1 MKKVTVIGSGSWGTA
16 LAVMLAEH
24 GHEVTIWS
32 RRQEAVDELV
42 ERRTNERYL
51 PCVKI
56 PAEIGATTDRAEAV
70 AAAEIVILA
79 VPSRAV
85 RQTAKDFAP
94 YFKKEQIL
102 VNVAKGLEEGSL
114 LRLSE
119 VIRECVPECEV
130 CVLSGPSHA
139 EEVARNLPSACLIA
153 SEKEETAKLVQREFM
168 NPRFRLYTNTD
179 MIGVEM
185 GAALKNIMALAAGMS
200 DGLGFG
206 DNTKAALMTR
216 GMAEM
221 QRLGMAMGGKAE
233 TFSGLSGIGDL
244 IVTCTSMHSRN
255 RRAGILLGQGKS
267 LAETLE
273 TVQMVV
279 EGVNTVQAACHM
291 AEKYGVS
298 MPITEAINAVL
309 FHGKN
314 VEDAVLEL
322 MTRDGKAE

>member
-42 ERRTNERYL
+42 ERRANEKYL
-51 PCVKI
+51 PGVKI

-139 EEVARNLPSACLIA
+139 EEVARNPLPPA
-153 SEKEETAKLVQREFM
+153 
-168 NPRFRLYTNTD
+168 
-179 MIGVEM
+179 
-185 GAALKNIMALAAGMS
+185 
-200 DGLGFG
+200 
-206 DNTKAALMTR
+206 
-216 GMAEM
+216 
-221 QRLGMAMGGKAE
+221 
-233 TFSGLSGIGDL
+233 
-244 IVTCTSMHSRN
+244 
-255 RRAGILLGQGKS
+255 
-267 LAETLE
+267 
-273 TVQMVV
+273 
-279 EGVNTVQAACHM
+279 
-291 AEKYGVS
+291 
-298 MPITEAINAVL
+298 
-309 FHGKN
+309 
-314 VEDAVLEL
+314 
-322 MTRDGKAE
+322 

>member
-42 ERRTNERYL
+42 ERRTNEKYL
-51 PCVKI
+51 PGVTI